1 MTTDPKARITE
12 LEAENAALREQ
23 LELLASEDCF
33 KGDKQRLAL
42 PATPPHAGYL
52 FLGTSI
58 WSLSPHMG
66 LSGQRSLKGNAW
78 GFSSCC
84 SSLAGSPFGDSLV
97 VSIGIG
103 QPPFRLSFC

>member
-33 KGDKQRLAL
+33 KGNKQRLAL
-42 PATPPHAGYL
+42 LATPPHAGYL

-58 WSLSPHMG
+58 WTLSPHMG
-66 LSGQRSLKGNAW
+66 LSGQRSLKGNA
-78 GFSSCC
+78 
-84 SSLAGSPFGDSLV
+84 
-97 VSIGIG
+97 
-103 QPPFRLSFC
+103 